1 MGIKE
6 NKKVEVVIRPEDISL
21 VSQNDGLFKE
31 HQLLYILIMHA
42 FANTYVSKRQTNLM
56 FPGPPV

>member
-21 VSQNDGLFKE
+21 VSQNDGLFKAKVDSMLFRGV
-31 HQLLYILIMHA
+31 HY
-42 FANTYVSKRQTNLM
+42 
-56 FPGPPV
+56 